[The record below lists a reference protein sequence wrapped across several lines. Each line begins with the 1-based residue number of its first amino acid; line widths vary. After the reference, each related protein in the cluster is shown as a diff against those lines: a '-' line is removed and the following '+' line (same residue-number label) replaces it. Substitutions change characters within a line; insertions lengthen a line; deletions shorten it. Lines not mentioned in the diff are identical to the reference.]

1 MNFKINQIL
10 KINVILIITGL
21 LAACSSVDKNLDFAQ
36 SKTMINNDQEII
48 KIYDGVC
55 NQFKADTKKIYGCG
69 IGLSADLKLSKSKA
83 VLDAKVAVADIVSST
98 IVKKESQ
105 ISKETDKGTDIKY
118 NSEESNEILEQSI
131 NQYKVVFNKT
141 YTEGKDFRTFIV
153 IEYKLEVW
161 KNLLFY

>member
-1 MNFKINQIL
+1 MKFKINKIL
-10 KINVILIITGL
+10 QVNVIFLIIGL

-55 NQFKADTKKIYGCG
+55 NKFKSDTKKVYGCG

-105 ISKETDKGTDIKY
+105 ISKETEREQT
-118 NSEESNEILEQSI
+118 SNTIQR
-131 NQYKVVFNKT
+131 KVMKS
-141 YTEGKDFRTFIV
+141 
-153 IEYKLEVW
+153 
-161 KNLLFY
+161 

>member
-1 MNFKINQIL
+1 MKFKINKIL
-10 KINVILIITGL
+10 QVNVIFLIIGL

-141 YTEGKDFRTFIV
+141 YSEGKDFRTFIV
-153 IEYKLEVW
+153 IEYKLEV
-161 KNLLFY
+161 